1 MLPKTPE
8 GRTFLFSPRF
18 SEGLQLPAERV
29 AIRYQVTKAQAIEEF
44 RRLIAIKTFT
54 VDEDA
59 TKISPTPLSM
69 QTFHHFPPD

>member
-1 MLPKTPE
+1 MLPKSPE

-18 SEGLQLPAERV
+18 SEALQVPAERV

-44 RRLIAIKTFT
+44 RPLIAIKTFT

-59 TKISPTPLSM
+59 TKISPTPLST
-69 QTFHHFPPD
+69 QIFHVFPPN